1 MTANTQQRRS
11 ALHQMA
17 RAATATALALGA
29 TFAMAQA
36 VPGVTKNSIKIGMFG
51 PLTGPTA
58 VGSLPLF
65 GAQAIYKSV
74 NDAGGIHGRKIELVV
89 EDDACD
95 PNKTIAATK
104 KLISQDQV
112 FMIHGGWCSGTVMAI
127 KPELAQRPE
136 LPFMVLGAASSHIST
151 PVQAN
156 IFHPVATTVTVA
168 NAMVDFAM
176 TKPGTKRIAIVS
188 HSDDWGKSHLEPE
201 IARLKA
207 SGLVSVE
214 TAYLERGQV
223 DATSQV
229 LRIKNAK
236 PDVVLA
242 NLYPPELTA
251 YLRDAYKFGLR
262 VPVIT
267 TQGVSIEDMVKRVGI
282 PAATN
287 DLFVFYPLNATLD
300 APAMKPWIDMY
311 TKYNPKE
318 PVETLSFM
326 GMTGALA
333 IVQALKD
340 AGPEPTQKSFMAAL
354 EKLKDFNPGIQSGA
368 LSFTPENHAGIATGK
383 VIYMR
388 GAKPETVEKYPAK

>member
-1 MTANTQQRRS
+1 MTASRFTRRQS
-11 ALHQMA
+11 LAAAAALSL
-17 RAATATALALGA
+17 TAL
-29 TFAMAQA
+29 FASPAQA
-36 VPGVTKNSIKIGMFG
+36 QQPGLTKDTIKIGMFG

-58 VGSLPLF
+58 VGSLPLL
-65 GAQAIYKSV
+65 GATAIYKSV
-74 NDAGGIHGRKIELVV
+74 NDAGGINGRKIELVV

-127 KPELAQRPE
+127 KPELANNPN
-136 LPFMVLGAASSHIST
+136 LPFMVLGAASAAIST
-151 PVQAN
+151 PVRPN
-156 IFHPVATTVTVA
+156 IFHPVATTQTVA
-168 NAMVDFAM
+168 DAMVKFAES
-176 TKPGTKRIAIVS
+176 KPNTKRVAIIS

-207 SGLVSVE
+207 AGLEPVE

-236 PDVVLA
+236 PDIVIA

-251 YLRDAYKFGLR
+251 YLRDAYKYGLR
-262 VPVIT
+262 APVVT
-267 TQGVSIEDMVKRVGI
+267 TQGVSVEDMVKRVGM
-282 PAATN
+282 PAATKE
-287 DLFVFYPLNATLD
+287 LFVFYPLNGTLESANFKQWVD
-300 APAMKPWIDMY
+300 LYK
-311 TKYNPKE
+311 KYNPND

-333 IVQALKD
+333 VVQALKD
-340 AGPEPTQKSFMAAL
+340 AGPNLTQESFIAAL
-354 EKLKDFNPGIQSGA
+354 NKLKDFNPGIQSGS
-368 LSFTPENHAGIATGK
+368 LTFTPEKHAGITDGK
-383 VIYMR
+383 VIYMP
-388 GAKPETVEKYPAK
+388 GAKPEIVSKYPGK